1 MRPGLLW
8 DFGGV
13 ARSVAAGLARV
24 ERALREEQAV
34 RGLDALG
41 EVALQAVAAEAL
53 ACEGF
58 GVEREVRYPGAAA
71 RPRRSEGWRCD
82 LVLTPAARGG
92 EGGAAAD
99 PGDRLW
105 LEMKR
110 VAQFAPERQTSGY
123 AAALQG
129 AVWRDLAKLAAD
141 PDVRHAAQVV
151 VVFTA
156 AEEAARHD
164 LEVSLERAWSRGLR
178 FDLAACE
185 ALPLVDRTGNA
196 WCTTAVVRIVP

>member
-8 DFGGV
+8 DFAEV
-13 ARSVAAGLARV
+13 ARGVAAGLARV
-24 ERALREEQAV
+24 ERGLCEEQAV
-34 RGLDALG
+34 RGLDALS
-41 EVALQAVAAEAL
+41 EVALQAAAAEAL
-53 ACEGF
+53 AGEGF
-58 GVEREVRYPGAAA
+58 GVAREVRYPGAAA

-82 LVLTPAARGG
+82 LVLTPPARDGG
-92 EGGAAAD
+92 GSTVDA
-99 PGDRLW
+99 GDRLW

-141 PDVRHAAQVV
+141 PGVGHAAQVV
-151 VVFTA
+151 IVFTA
-156 AEEAARHD
+156 EEAAARHD

-178 FDLAACE
+178 FDLAAC
-185 ALPLVDRTGNA
+185 LPLPIVDRTGNA